1 VHAGLTTTNI
11 GAVALN
17 GYTPLFGSCTPKGCV
32 ELIKSVHTEPL
43 EGKQVVVVGASNIV
57 GIPLSLMLLAE
68 GCTVTTCH
76 IHTVDTAAQARNAD
90 ILIVAVGK
98 AGLVTRDWIKPGALH
113 AAGCCTSNPVAATWS
128 LWCSCSGALG

>member
-1 VHAGLTTTNI
+1 MATRRCL
-11 GAVALN
+11 APAL
-17 GYTPLFGSCTPKGCV
+17 LGCV

-43 EGKQVVVVGASNIV
+43 QGKQVVVVGASNIV

>member
-1 VHAGLTTTNI
+1 MTQVRVGLTTTNI

-32 ELIKSVHTEPL
+32 ELIKSVHTEHQL
-43 EGKQVVVVGASNIV
+43 QGKQVVVVGASNIV

-76 IHTVDTAAQARNAD
+76 IHTVDTAAHARAAD
-90 ILIVAVGK
+90 ILVVAVGK
-98 AGLVTRDWIKPGALH
+98 AGLVTREWIKPGI
-113 AAGCCTSNPVAATWS
+113 
-128 LWCSCSGALG
+128 